1 MNSAPL
7 IKAVTFMSALVAILS
22 FVEDHGAQDSS
33 EVVIIT
39 VSPDGTA
46 ATWRQNEVYDT
57 FQDGG
62 RFYVVRYNRSLER
75 VSETD
80 YQKLVAAR
88 LR

>member
-7 IKAVTFMSALVAILS
+7 ITAVTFMAALVAILS
-22 FVEDHGAQDSS
+22 FVEDHGAQDSP
-33 EVVIIT
+33 EVVVIT
-39 VSPDGTA
+39 VSQDGTA

-62 RFYVVRYNRSLER
+62 RYYVIRYNRSLEQ

-80 YQKLVAAR
+80 YLKLVTA
-88 LR
+88 